1 MASILILMILFHIID
16 DFVLQ
21 PICLSKLKQK
31 SFWQEQNLD
40 NNLYKNDYLASLI
53 ILHGLSWSAMV
64 HIPTMYLFNFEHQL
78 ALLISFLVHAIIH
91 AMIDD
96 LKANKKTINLITDQ
110 TLHLIQ
116 IVLIFISIPT

>member
-1 MASILILMILFHIID
+1 MASILILMILLHIID

-40 NNLYKNDYLASLI
+40 NDLYKNDYFASLI
-53 ILHGLSWSAMV
+53 IHGLSWSAMV

-78 ALLISFLVHAIIH
+78 ILLISFLVHAIIH

-96 LKANKKTINLITDQ
+96 LKANKKIINLITDQ

-116 IVLIFISIPT
+116 IILIFISIPT

>member
-31 SFWQEQNLD
+31 SFWQEQNLY
-40 NNLYKNDYLASLI
+40 NNLYKNDYLASLMI
-53 ILHGLSWSAMV
+53 HGLSWSAMV
-64 HIPTMYLFNFEHQL
+64 HIPIMHLFNEQHQL
-78 ALLISFLVHAIIH
+78 ALLLSFLIH
-91 AMIDD
+91 AMIHAFIDNQ
-96 LKANKKTINLITDQ
+96 KANKKTINLISDQ

-116 IVLIFISIPT
+116 IILIFINIPK

>member
-1 MASILILMILFHIID
+1 MVSILILMILFHIID

-40 NNLYKNDYLASLI
+40 NNLYINDYLASLI
-53 ILHGLSWSAMV
+53 IHGLSWSAMV
-64 HIPTMYLFNFEHQL
+64 HIPTMYLFNFEHQI

-91 AMIDD
+91 AIIDNE
-96 LKANKKTINLITDQ
+96 KANKKTINLITDQ

-116 IVLIFISIPT
+116 IILIFISIPT

>member
-1 MASILILMILFHIID
+1 MILFHIID

-53 ILHGLSWSAMV
+53 IHGLSWSAMV
-64 HIPTMYLFNFEHQL
+64 HIPTMYLFNFEHPL

-91 AMIDD
+91 AIIDNE
-96 LKANKKTINLITDQ
+96 KANKKTINLITDQ

-116 IVLIFISIPT
+116 IILIFISIPS

>member
-1 MASILILMILFHIID
+1 MILFHIID

-40 NNLYKNDYLASLI
+40 NDLYKNDYLASLI
-53 ILHGLSWSAMV
+53 IHGLSWSATV
-64 HIPTMYLFNFEHQL
+64 HIPTMHLFNFEHQL

-91 AMIDD
+91 AMIDN

-116 IVLIFISIPT
+116 IILIFISIPS

>member
-31 SFWQEQNLD
+31 SFWQEQNLY
-40 NNLYKNDYLASLI
+40 NNLYKNDYLASLMT
-53 ILHGLSWSAMV
+53 HGLSWSAMV
-64 HIPTMYLFNFEHQL
+64 HIPIMHLFNEQHQL
-78 ALLISFLVHAIIH
+78 ALLLSFLIH
-91 AMIDD
+91 AMIHAFIDNQ
-96 LKANKKTINLITDQ
+96 KANKKTINLIIDQ

-116 IVLIFISIPT
+116 IILIFINIPK

>member
-1 MASILILMILFHIID
+1 MTSILILMILFHIID

-31 SFWQEQNLD
+31 SFWQEQNLYND
-40 NNLYKNDYLASLI
+40 LYENDYFAALI
-53 ILHGLSWSAMV
+53 IHGLSWSAMV
-64 HIPTMYLFNFEHQL
+64 HIPTMYLFNFEHPL
-78 ALLISFLVHAIIH
+78 VLLISFLVHAIIH

-116 IVLIFISIPT
+116 IILIFISIPT